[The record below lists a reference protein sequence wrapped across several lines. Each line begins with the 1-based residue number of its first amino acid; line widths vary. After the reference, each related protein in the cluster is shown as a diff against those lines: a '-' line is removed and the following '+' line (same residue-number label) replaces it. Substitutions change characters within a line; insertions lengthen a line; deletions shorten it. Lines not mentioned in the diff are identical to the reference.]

1 MSSSDFPTYGRG
13 DDPAER
19 DDSDKYAKPAPYG
32 QGEYAQP
39 PAEPPAQQPGAQP
52 GQPGTQPVQPGPPP
66 FEAPGQRRNIGQFGP
81 PAHHGQPGQFGQP
94 GSYGGPSQY
103 APPAQ
108 QPPAVPGQFGQ
119 PGQYGQPGQF
129 GQPGQYGVPGQ
140 PYPQGAHPQQQPP
153 GPVDAYGHGHGPL
166 AEVGRDARAAKV
178 LLIAAISAGVYGL
191 LVLTVQRVS
200 LREIV
205 QAPGSSLNHPLRTD
219 VIDSIGQLL
228 VLIVGAA
235 AIGMWARDVVA
246 RRKAKV
252 QPDPVELAGLGLVAA
267 SLIPLLIWLVMV
279 LSTGMG
285 AIDETLE
292 RLPTAYGWGGLGLLL
307 LAAGFALGYRA
318 LKPEVSN
325 PIIRPAPQRPPWE

>member
-19 DDSDKYAKPAPYG
+19 DDSDKYAQPTPYG
-32 QGEYAQP
+32 QGEYTQP
-39 PAEPPAQQPGAQP
+39 PPEQPGAP
-52 GQPGTQPVQPGPPP
+52 SGQPGGPLQSPPP
-66 FEAPGQRRNIGQFGP
+66 FEPPGQRRNIGQFGP

-103 APPAQ
+103 APPPP
-108 QPPAVPGQFGQ
+108 QPGPGQFGQ
-119 PGQYGQPGQF
+119 
-129 GQPGQYGVPGQ
+129 YGVPAPG
-140 PYPQGAHPQQQPP
+140 YPQPPAHPQQPG

-166 AEVGRDARAAKV
+166 ADVGRDARAAKV

-205 QAPGSSLNHPLRTD
+205 QAPGSTLNHPLRTD

-252 QPDPVELAGLGLVAA
+252 QPDRVELAGLALVAA
-267 SLIPLLIWLVMV
+267 SLLPLLIWLVMV

-285 AIDETLE
+285 AIDDTLD
-292 RLPTAYGWGGLGLLL
+292 RLPTAYAWGGLGLFL
-307 LAAGFALGYRA
+307 LAAGFALGYRT

-325 PIIRPAPQRPPWE
+325 PIIRPTPQRPPWE